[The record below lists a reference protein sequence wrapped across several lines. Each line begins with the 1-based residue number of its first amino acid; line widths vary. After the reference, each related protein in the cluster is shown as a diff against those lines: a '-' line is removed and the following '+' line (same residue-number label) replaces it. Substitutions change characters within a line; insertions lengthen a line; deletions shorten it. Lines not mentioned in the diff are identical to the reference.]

1 VEDNTGGKLKEQ
13 KAMVIQVA
21 RNQHGEQNIPCFLP
35 VPSSLVVHATTTR
48 RLEESRDLGW
58 V

>member
-1 VEDNTGGKLKEQ
+1 MV
-13 KAMVIQVA
+13 VIQVA

-35 VPSSLVVHATTTR
+35 VPSSLVVHATTPR